1 MTQHFTDLFVVL
13 VLALIARALLCML
26 RCDSS
31 SLDCLTSGTVTVISN
46 VHGECCRF
54 ITSAVTPS
62 NGPHSEAQSE
72 AAYSADSEAQA
83 GMSAAAILDGVL
95 AAVQSVLGRE
105 AAAQDSLMEVGLDSL
120 GAVELRNALSQSFE
134 VELPAT
140 FTFDYPTAQAMA
152 GCIASLKGATADGGT
167 GQVHS
172 MHKHPQAGQR
182 LSTLPAGQ
190 SRRDAGMQ
198 AITGIS
204 VR

>member
-1 MTQHFTDLFVVL
+1 
-13 VLALIARALLCML
+13 
-26 RCDSS
+26 
-31 SLDCLTSGTVTVISN
+31 
-46 VHGECCRF
+46 
-54 ITSAVTPS
+54 
-62 NGPHSEAQSE
+62 
-72 AAYSADSEAQA
+72 
-83 GMSAAAILDGVL
+83 MSAAAVLDGVL
-95 AAVQSVLGRE
+95 AAVQSVLGHE

-140 FTFDYPTAQAMA
+140 FTFDYPTPQTMA
-152 GCIASLKGATADGGT
+152 ECIASLKGVTADGGI

-172 MHKHPQAGQR
+172 VHLHPETGQR

-190 SRRDAGMQ
+190 SRLDAGMQ